1 MALMS
6 MFRLKSC
13 HKNWRAS
20 INFQAVTP
28 APRSV
33 RVIDNK
39 YQISTPWS
47 VLYVNNTTQW
57 HFSAFFAGNIDNVL
71 FIPLYTKTQNTKLQ
85 NKTKQNAFIIW
96 YTNRIF
102 KVFIKY
108 DRVQSYFPVPRSPC
122 WLSTGLA
129 AAINA
134 IIFTKKK
141 IICQQLI
148 LILGWWRE
156 RQKYLE
162 DINVVT
168 YHHHRV
174 VTVRTQPAC
183 TGSKDTV
190 NIATLYYLF
199 CSFFFRSLLAQFVF
213 SIYIKS
219 GQFPMNISSQPDFFK
234 CWRVYN
240 FNVEVCLH
248 MLS

>member
-1 MALMS
+1 MS

-13 HKNWRAS
+13 HKNWRES

-33 RVIDNK
+33 RVRVIDNK
-39 YQISTPWS
+39 YQISTTWS

-71 FIPLYTKTQNTKLQ
+71 FIPLYKNPKYKISKQKQTKCFYHLVRTHFLKL
-85 NKTKQNAFIIW
+85 
-96 YTNRIF
+96 
-102 KVFIKY
+102 IKY
-108 DRVQSYFPVPRSPC
+108 EVPCYFPVPRSPC
-122 WLSTGLA
+122 CWLSTGLT

-174 VTVRTQPAC
+174 VTVRTQAAC

-199 CSFFFRSLLAQFVF
+199 CAFFLSFITSSSCIFYINFLAYFPLICWMLKSLTLLLT
-213 SIYIKS
+213 
-219 GQFPMNISSQPDFFK
+219 
-234 CWRVYN
+234 
-240 FNVEVCLH
+240 VEVCLYL
-248 MLS
+248 LSVGIRI